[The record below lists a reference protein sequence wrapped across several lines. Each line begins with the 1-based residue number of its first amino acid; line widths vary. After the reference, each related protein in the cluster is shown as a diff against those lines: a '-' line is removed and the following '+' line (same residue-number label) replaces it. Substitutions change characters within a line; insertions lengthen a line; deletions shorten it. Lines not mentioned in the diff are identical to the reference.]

1 MRLKTKPLICSLS
14 EYEKWLT
21 MREYWDD
28 FADEWNNS
36 TIEEKLIR
44 LVGYVKQG
52 GDLNL
57 VLNSYAENRDLSYR
71 YRIQHCVFAY
81 IERLI
86 SGSHF
91 AFGTPIISRIKRLD
105 KEELVKLLTEELIR
119 SVKEIKDYD
128 ADFIPISYWDVTDEY
143 LNNDDILDRIER
155 EHWRKNPDEN
165 FSYYLGKEK
174 RWCSG
179 LESSLW

>member
-1 MRLKTKPLICSLS
+1 
-14 EYEKWLT
+14 

-44 LVGYVKQG
+44 LAGYVKQG

-91 AFGTPIISRIKRLD
+91 AL
-105 KEELVKLLTEELIR
+105 EL
-119 SVKEIKDYD
+119 
-128 ADFIPISYWDVTDEY
+128 P
-143 LNNDDILDRIER
+143 
-155 EHWRKNPDEN
+155 
-165 FSYYLGKEK
+165 
-174 RWCSG
+174 
-179 LESSLW
+179 